1 MGTQVTTNYG
11 WIYPN
16 PFEEDD
22 AWGPILNALFVDV
35 DADLKA
41 VADAKAG
48 LSTSNTF
55 TAASNTFGSGS
66 GAVYVNINGGA
77 GSERYQQF
85 RTGATARW
93 SVGASAGAEA
103 GANAGSDYVL
113 NRFSDA
119 GAYIDTPVTVNRND
133 GVTTLKQLALT
144 TDLAITHGGT
154 GASDAAGAR
163 TNLGLGGL
171 ATLSAVGTTEI
182 TDLSVTT
189 SKIAASAVGTGKIA
203 DGAVTA
209 VKLAAGVIP
218 EAFPS
223 GTRMLFQQTSAPTGW
238 TKDTNPGLNHALRVT
253 GGAAGFGGSVLFTD
267 AFTNRAIS
275 GSAAGNWADFY
286 INDHTLSWNQMPAHT
301 HDYALYSGSSGG
313 GTGSGGKSI
322 WNTTASAGA
331 SQGHSHG
338 VTQNPHGHTV
348 SASLNMAVAYAD
360 VIIAQ
365 KN

>member
-41 VADAKAG
+41 VADSKAG

-55 TAASNTFGSGS
+55 TASSNSFGPGS
-66 GAVYVNINGGA
+66 GAVYVTINGGA
-77 GSERYQQF
+77 GFSRSLSYK
-85 RTGATARW
+85 TNGLNRW
-93 SVGASAGAEA
+93 HASVT
-103 GANAGSDYVL
+103 ANAETGGNEGSDFAL
-113 NRFSDA
+113 ARFDDA
-119 GAYIDTPVTVNRND
+119 GAYIDIPFSVDRSTGITS
-133 GVTTLKQLALT
+133 LLQLALAN
-144 TDLAITHGGT
+144 DLAVSEGGT

-171 ATLSAVGTTEI
+171 ATLNAVGTTEI

-218 EAFPS
+218 EAFPA
-223 GTRMLFQQTSAPTGW
+223 GTKMLFQQTNAPTGW
-238 TKDTNPGLNHALRVT
+238 TKDTTHNNKALRVVS
-253 GGAAGFGGSVLFTD
+253 GAAGSGGSWNFTD
-267 AFTNRAIS
+267 VFTNRAIS
-275 GSAAGNWADFY
+275 GSASGNNADFY
-286 INDHTLSWNQMPAHT
+286 INSHTLSWNEMPYHT

-322 WNTTASAGA
+322 FNTTTAAGA
-331 SQGHSHG
+331 SWGHAHG

-348 SASLNMAVAYAD
+348 TASLDMAVAYVD
-360 VIIAQ
+360 LIIAT